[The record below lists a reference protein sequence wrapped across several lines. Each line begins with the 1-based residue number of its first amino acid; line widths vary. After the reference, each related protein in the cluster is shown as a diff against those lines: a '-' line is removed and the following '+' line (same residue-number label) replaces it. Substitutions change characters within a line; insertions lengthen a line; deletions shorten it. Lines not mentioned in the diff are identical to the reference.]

1 MVIIKK
7 IYPTYLEI
15 VNSKNLLFNLK
26 NDWTFKNVFLNK
38 ISFNYICYVFSV
50 LYKFNYNDLLENLRI
65 ISGEIPSGISGNNN
79 AYTDIMF

>member
-38 ISFNYICYVFSV
+38 ISFNYACYVFSV
-50 LYKFNYNDLLENLRI
+50 LFKFNYNDLLENYVLLV
-65 ISGEIPSGISGNNN
+65 EK
-79 AYTDIMF
+79 FLVV

>member
-50 LYKFNYNDLLENLRI
+50 LFKFNYNDMLENLRI
-65 ISGEIPSGISGNNN
+65 ISGEIPIQILCLNIK
-79 AYTDIMF
+79 TLE